1 MRCDDDRPVHHLLRA
16 TATTSRDHLTR
27 PPHATTTTF
36 AIVHA
41 HRSDVTSIHPS
52 SAPPS
57 SSSSRSVDRPTGTTP
72 IEPFDRPFDRADRPT
87 VRSSR
92 STDRSIEPFVRP
104 FDRAVRPT
112 ASIPSHPIIPSH
124 RAALSLEISRADDG
138 HRVEDTWR
146 TTHLHYGDA
155 PPTHTTRVYIDR
167 PRGSRSRVPLRFTTH
182 HESSTETR
190 VCLIPPITTRRD
202 HPRPTRPTA
211 CPRWWV
217 TRRRP
222 RVVTRARAFRTG
234 HRRRARATF
243 GRSTHARG
251 HCLRRRPTRDRSRG
265 EDVEDVEYDARQPR
279 RAGDDRARARG
290 DDGTRERRDVR
301 GEGRGGERMRMDAI
315 ARWRERGR

>member
-92 STDRSIEPFVRP
+92 SFDRSIEPFVRP

-146 TTHLHYGDA
+146 TTHLHYGDS
-155 PPTHTTRVYIDR
+155 PPTHTMRSHPISLEVAISRAFTSHDSPRVLDRDTRV
-167 PRGSRSRVPLRFTTH
+167 PH
-182 HESSTETR
+182 ST
-190 VCLIPPITTRRD
+190 D
-202 HPRPTRPTA
+202 HDSTRPPTSRA
-211 CPRWWV
+211 TDRGRAPAVVGDATTSPR
-217 TRRRP
+217 RH
-222 RVVTRARAFRTG
+222 TRARVSYGPQTTRASDVRTEYT
-234 HRRRARATF
+234 RTRALFT
-243 GRSTHARG
+243 STA
-251 HCLRRRPTRDRSRG
+251 
-265 EDVEDVEYDARQPR
+265 DARP
-279 RAGDDRARARG
+279 
-290 DDGTRERRDVR
+290 
-301 GEGRGGERMRMDAI
+301 I
-315 ARWRERGR
+315 AR

>member
-72 IEPFDRPFDRADRPT
+72 IEPFDRPFDRAVRST

-92 STDRSIEPFVRP
+92 STDRSIEPFDRPIEP
-104 FDRAVRPT
+104 FDRPSPPVDRPR
-112 ASIPSHPIIPSH
+112 PSHPIPSH
-124 RAALSLEISRADDG
+124 RSALSLEISRADDG

-146 TTHLHYGDA
+146 TTRLHYGDA

-190 VCLIPPITTRRD
+190 VCPIPPITTRRD

-211 CPRWWV
+211 
-217 TRRRP
+217 RP
-222 RVVTRARAFRTG
+222 R
-234 HRRRARATF
+234 
-243 GRSTHARG
+243 
-251 HCLRRRPTRDRSRG
+251 
-265 EDVEDVEYDARQPR
+265 
-279 RAGDDRARARG
+279 
-290 DDGTRERRDVR
+290 
-301 GEGRGGERMRMDAI
+301 GG
-315 ARWRERGR
+315 

>member
-16 TATTSRDHLTR
+16 TANTSRDHLTR

-57 SSSSRSVDRPTGTTP
+57 SSSSRSSPSTDRDDP
-72 IEPFDRPFDRADRPT
+72 DRADRPT

-92 STDRSIEPFVRP
+92 SFDRSIEPFDRP
-104 FDRAVRPT
+104 SPPVDRPR
-112 ASIPSHPIIPSH
+112 PSHPIPSH
-124 RAALSLEISRADDG
+124 RSALSLEISRADDG

-146 TTHLHYGDA
+146 TTRLHYGDA

-190 VCLIPPITTRRD
+190 VCPIPPITTRRD

-211 CPRWWV
+211 
-217 TRRRP
+217 RP
-222 RVVTRARAFRTG
+222 R
-234 HRRRARATF
+234 
-243 GRSTHARG
+243 
-251 HCLRRRPTRDRSRG
+251 
-265 EDVEDVEYDARQPR
+265 
-279 RAGDDRARARG
+279 
-290 DDGTRERRDVR
+290 
-301 GEGRGGERMRMDAI
+301 GG
-315 ARWRERGR
+315 

>member
-1 MRCDDDRPVHHLLRA
+1 MNEMRRRPSGPPPPPRD
-16 TATTSRDHLTR
+16 RDHLTR

-92 STDRSIEPFVRP
+92 SFDRSIEPFVRP

-146 TTHLHYGDA
+146 TTHLHYGDS
-155 PPTHTTRVYIDR
+155 PPTHTMRSHPISLEVAISRAFTSHDSPRVLDRDTRV
-167 PRGSRSRVPLRFTTH
+167 PH
-182 HESSTETR
+182 ST
-190 VCLIPPITTRRD
+190 D
-202 HPRPTRPTA
+202 HDSTRPPTSPA
-211 CPRWWV
+211 TDRGRAPAVVGDATTSPR
-217 TRRRP
+217 RH
-222 RVVTRARAFRTG
+222 TRARVSYGPQTTRASDVRTEYT
-234 HRRRARATF
+234 RTRALFT
-243 GRSTHARG
+243 STA
-251 HCLRRRPTRDRSRG
+251 
-265 EDVEDVEYDARQPR
+265 DARP
-279 RAGDDRARARG
+279 
-290 DDGTRERRDVR
+290 
-301 GEGRGGERMRMDAI
+301 I
-315 ARWRERGR
+315 AR